1 MINAVCEDDS
11 MTRVSEKDSMMNNS
25 MADEEQ
31 CDEVCLKD
39 IKELCTHNKKGYTR
53 SQEIDQK

>member
-39 IKELCTHNKKGYTR
+39 IKELCTHNKKR
-53 SQEIDQK
+53 R